1 MTIKLDLKLMLIC
14 TSNFFR
20 QEKINEIFSKLLKL
34 EKIVIFHS
42 SEWKDIKIKY
52 LWNNFGF
59 WIIVNFFLFK
69 NIYLA
74 ILVLDNPK
82 INCSFW

>member
-20 QEKINEIFSKLLKL
+20 QEKINEVFSKLLKL
-34 EKIVIFHS
+34 EKIVI

-69 NIYLA
+69 NIYL
-74 ILVLDNPK
+74 IFVLDDPE
-82 INCSFW
+82 INSFW